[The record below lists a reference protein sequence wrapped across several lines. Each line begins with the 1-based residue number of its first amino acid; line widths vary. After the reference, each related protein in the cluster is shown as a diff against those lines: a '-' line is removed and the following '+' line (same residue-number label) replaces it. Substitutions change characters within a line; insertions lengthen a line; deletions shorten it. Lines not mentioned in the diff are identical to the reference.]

1 MRRSVLFAI
10 ALCGC
15 QTGAG
20 SEGLLPSGEAEAAPL
35 VTKAGPPRPG
45 LVREAKLMVAAGPS
59 ADPPMSLTTSDG
71 TGLELVKLDA
81 RAVVEGPLAF
91 TELHLRFRN
100 PQDRVLE
107 GRFAITLPST
117 AAISRLAM
125 RTESGWQEAEIVERQ
140 RARQIYEDFLHR
152 RQDPALMEKEAG
164 NQFSARIFPIPA
176 RGEKDLI
183 VSYSEE
189 LGASD
194 ARYRLL
200 LTGLPAIAEL
210 DAKAMVLT
218 VRDGALVYDDV
229 RYSQRGIKP
238 TGDFV
243 ADISAPLQALRAG
256 KLAAFR
262 IKPSFAQEAAEV
274 SSLVILFDTSA
285 SRALSYGRDVK
296 RLGQLLGRLDPGT
309 RVKVLAFD
317 QTVTPIF
324 EGRAGDFG
332 PGHQT
337 KLIDHHALGASNL
350 QQALRAAG
358 RSKGY
363 RRLLLMGD
371 GMATAGDIEADA
383 LRREVK
389 ALSAFARMDA
399 IVVGGV
405 SDREG
410 LARLVAGNLAQD
422 GAVISGDE
430 SPEVWAQRLRRAT
443 RSGIEVEVA
452 GAAWVWPRVLDGV
465 QAGDEVVVYA
475 EVPGERIDVTLRGL
489 QAQSFAVRAVQVPE
503 PLLARAAA
511 KAQIARLEDELSKID
526 TGDRKRRKALH
537 GRIVQLSTQ
546 YRVLSDFTALLV
558 LETADDYARYGLD
571 RKTLANIV
579 TVGEHGLEVMRREK
593 PLVVATEPS
602 TGKDTEEKRK
612 TKGADKNEDLLTEAG
627 GEEDLPAD
635 KPKTESDSG
644 GRSAPPLATDPAPSR
659 PAPGRMAY
667 RGGAPA
673 PEPMEERE
681 AAVEPDRD
689 DREGGEGDD
698 FDEQMAS
705 SPAPLTGKM
714 AAIHAAIRRK
724 ATSDALR
731 QAWAWRSEEPGD
743 VLALI
748 ALGDALEA
756 RGDDA
761 LAARVYG
768 SIIDLFPSR
777 ADLRRFAAG
786 RLQRLAAGREL
797 SIDALVKAAAQR
809 PDHLSGHHL
818 LAMALARVGRF
829 EAAFAAVEAGLGQ
842 SYPDGRFAGG
852 ERVLREDLGLIA
864 RAWLRTSP
872 EQRATIMARLK
883 RHSVPLASRPSTRF
897 LLTWETDAND
907 VDFHIFDARGGH
919 AFYSSK
925 QLPSGGE
932 LYEDITT
939 GYGPECFTIPGAL
952 QAAPYRLKIHY
963 YSRGPMGY
971 GMGNLEIVRH
981 DGEGNLVFESRPYVV
996 MNDSAYVDLGVVR

>member
-1 MRRSVLFAI
+1 MRRSVVFAI

-20 SEGLLPSGEAEAAPL
+20 SEGLLPTGEAEAAPL
-35 VTKAGPPRPG
+35 VTKAGPPRAG
-45 LVREAKLMVAAGPS
+45 LLREVKLMVAAEPS
-59 ADPPMSLTTSDG
+59 TEAPMSLTTSDG

-91 TELHLRFRN
+91 TELHLRFKN

-176 RGEKDLI
+176 KGEKDLI

-194 ARYRLL
+194 ARYRLP

-218 VRDGALVYDDV
+218 VRDGALVYDDI

-243 ADISAPLQALRAG
+243 AESSAPLRALRAG
-256 KLAAFR
+256 NLAAFR
-262 IKPSFAQEAAEV
+262 VKPTFSQEAAEL
-274 SSLVILFDTSA
+274 SSLVVLFDTSA
-285 SRALSYGRDVK
+285 SHALGYWRDVK
-296 RLGQLLGRLDPGT
+296 RLGQLLKQIDPGT

-317 QTVTPIF
+317 QAVAPIF

-332 PGHQT
+332 PGHEAA
-337 KLIDHHALGASNL
+337 LLGHRALGASNL
-350 QQALRAAG
+350 QAALRAAG

-363 RRLLLMGD
+363 RRLLLIGD
-371 GMATAGDIEADA
+371 GMATAGAIEADA

-389 ALSAFARMDA
+389 ALGKFSRMDA
-399 IVVGGV
+399 VVVGGV
-405 SDREG
+405 NDRDG
-410 LARLVAGNLAQD
+410 LARLVAGNLAED

-430 SPEVWAQRLRRAT
+430 SPEAWAQRLRRAT

-475 EVPGERIDVTLRGL
+475 EVPGERIDVTLRGV
-489 QAQSFAVRAVQVPE
+489 QAQTFHVRAVQVPE

-511 KAQIARLEDELSKID
+511 RAQIARLEDDLSKIEK
-526 TGDRKRRKALH
+526 GDDQRRKELH
-537 GRIVQLSTQ
+537 GRIVELSKR

-558 LETADDYARYGLD
+558 LETAEDYARYGLD
-571 RKTLANIV
+571 RKTLANIL
-579 TVGEHGLEVMRREK
+579 TVGERGLAVMSRDK
-593 PLVVATEPS
+593 PLVVATEAA
-602 TGKDTEEKRK
+602 TGKDSEEKRK
-612 TKGADKNEDLLTEAG
+612 TKGDGSNDDLLTEVG
-627 GEEDLPAD
+627 GEEDLPSD
-635 KPKTESDSG
+635 KPKMEMDSG
-644 GRSAPPLATDPAPSR
+644 GRAAPPPASR
-659 PAPGRMAY
+659 PAPGRPAARRMAE
-667 RGGAPA
+667 RAASAA
-673 PEPMEERE
+673 PEPMDEV
-681 AAVEPDRD
+681 AAVERRPDRD
-689 DREGGEGDD
+689 EGEGDD
-698 FDEQMAS
+698 FDGKMAS

-714 AAIHAAIRRK
+714 AVIHDAIGRK
-724 ATSDALR
+724 AMGDALR
-731 QAWAWRSEEPGD
+731 QAWAWRAEEPGD

-756 RGDDA
+756 SGDDA

-797 SIDALVKAAAQR
+797 SIDALAKAAAQR

-818 LAMALARVGRF
+818 LGMALARAGQL

-864 RAWLRTSP
+864 RAWLKKSP
-872 EQRATIMARLK
+872 GQSASILARLK
-883 RHSVPLASRPSTRF
+883 RNSAQLAKGASTRF

-907 VDFHIFDARGGH
+907 VDFHIFDAKGGH

-925 QLPSGGE
+925 LLPSGGE

-939 GYGPECFTIPGAL
+939 GYGPECFTIPGTL
-952 QAAPYRLKIHY
+952 RAAPYRLKIHY

-981 DGEGNLVFESRPYVV
+981 DGEGNLVFESRPYLV
-996 MNDSAYVDLGVVR
+996 MNDSAYVDLGIVR